1 MKQINVL
8 WLILVIAIFTNC
20 DNKISHNNII
30 EVDFE
35 AEFPMM
41 ELRLSDLAEVS
52 YIPLQGEDS
61 NRIVTHS
68 YILSKAIYID
78 SNYIIVGD
86 HFPNHPVKEKMPGI
100 ITVFDYNGQ
109 FLRNIG
115 FINIFKGRVVNLSFC
130 MDIEPVSNNIFVC
143 HIGYPRTV
151 PFFKYDIQ
159 GNLLYKDTINKKHT
173 DIALFGDSLHMYNSS
188 SRYVSYFTGKIV
200 QKGRTLNVMD
210 LNTGEFIDCDDI
222 EYSKPHDMN
231 IATIVANYKAKNGV
245 YLTNDRS
252 DTVYFVDRSL
262 NVTPKFVATRH
273 YDKDMNLV
281 CPIMETDEYILFCN
295 KMNMGARDNNRFEF
309 ANYIYV
315 KKQNKIYKIT
325 PGCPIADYNA
335 VPFEDYLL
343 KDYLRVHPYFNT
355 LNSNIMVCPLSIE
368 YLKSHYETLPEEL
381 KSIAGKAHPDDNPV
395 LMIMRFGK
403 QLPKV
408 SSLVQ

>member
-1 MKQINVL
+1 MDIKEKIIKFKIFIVGVLDMCRYNNVA
-8 WLILVIAIFTNC
+8 ILHSELSDGEKYDEWRRIARGEASIVIGARSAIFAPLE
-20 DNKISHNNII
+20 DIGII
-30 EVDFE
+30 IIDEE
-35 AEFPMM
+35 HE
-41 ELRLSDLAEVS
+41 SS
-52 YIPLQGEDS
+52 YIQE
-61 NRIVTHS
+61 N
-68 YILSKAIYID
+68 
-78 SNYIIVGD
+78 
-86 HFPNHPVKEKMPGI
+86 MP
-100 ITVFDYNGQ
+100 
-109 FLRNIG
+109 
-115 FINIFKGRVVNLSFC
+115 
-130 MDIEPVSNNIFVC
+130 
-143 HIGYPRTV
+143 
-151 PFFKYDIQ
+151 KYDARMIARIRAR
-159 GNLLYKDTINKKHT
+159 NNNAICLLGSATP
-173 DIALFGDSLHMYNSS
+173 S
-188 SRYVSYFTGKIV
+188 
-200 QKGRTLNVMD
+200 
-210 LNTGEFIDCDDI
+210 ID
-222 EYSKPHDMN
+222 EY
-231 IATIVANYKAKNGV
+231 YKAKNGV